1 MMKGSVYQL
10 DIILKWYIWSDMAS
24 EYIKQRLTELQGEI
38 DRSIVI
44 VENLNKPLPLISKH
58 ISDVNSTISLI

>member
-1 MMKGSVYQL
+1 M
-10 DIILKWYIWSDMAS
+10 WSDVAS
-24 EYIKQRLTELQGEI
+24 KYIKRKLTELQEEI

-58 ISDVNSTISLI
+58 ISDVNSTKSLI

>member
-1 MMKGSVYQL
+1 
-10 DIILKWYIWSDMAS
+10 MAS
-24 EYIKQRLTELQGEI
+24 KYMKQRLTELQGEI

-58 ISDVNSTISLI
+58 ISDMNSTISLI